1 MPRIAIVNHDKC
13 KPHKCKKECI
23 LSCPPQKSGKIVI
36 DIEDIGNVTAPV
48 ILTVVSKKEISK
60 KVAKIYEDMCIGC
73 NICVNRCPFD
83 AIKIINLP
91 EEKKED
97 IVFRYNSNGFK
108 LYKLPNMTKGKVI
121 GLIGENGIGKT
132 TIIDILSNIYK
143 PNFEIFDKITPDKEI
158 ISKFRGSVF
167 QDYLKNLY
175 QNKLK
180 IAIKNQKLK
189 SMIKNPDETVKTFL
203 FSRIKENEFNTKV
216 IIELNLETLYQK
228 TCRVLSGG
236 EMQRLLCGLTLMSE
250 ADVYIFDEPSNF
262 LDIKQRIIVSKM
274 IQELSQPHNYVLV
287 IEHDM
292 SMLDFIA
299 DDIYIIYGKPGCYG
313 VVSNV
318 LTPLEGLNMYM
329 SGFIKSQNLR
339 FRDEE
344 YNLTV
349 NDYIIEKQK
358 LESKHYYEYMGDSI
372 VYETFKL
379 NIPNNKLDFN
389 TNIIVV
395 VGENGTGKT
404 TFINYLASKLDVKIS
419 IKDQNLDLEKYYNKV
434 NKTFPTV
441 QELFYEKIMKA
452 YTTDIFKN
460 EVVKP
465 LEISDLINRPINQ
478 LSGGELQKIL
488 IILCLGQEADI
499 YLIDEPSANLDIEK
513 RLKITKIFKR
523 FFVNNN
529 KIGVIIEHDIMMCV
543 SLAQELNSRIL
554 MMNKIENKEKRNYE
568 VSNFMNFGDGI
579 NIFLNKLDITMRTS
593 GKSSRPR
600 INKYKSQL
608 DLEQRKSSKYYD

>member
-1 MPRIAIVNHDKC
+1 MPRIAIINQDKC
-13 KPHKCKKECI
+13 KPYKCNKECI
-23 LSCPPQKSGKIVI
+23 SSCPPQKSGKIVI
-36 DIEDIGNVTAPV
+36 EIEDIGK
-48 ILTVVSKKEISK
+48 TVSK

-73 NICVNRCPFD
+73 NICVNKCPFD
-83 AIKIINLP
+83 AIKIVNLP

-97 IVFRYNSNGFK
+97 IVFRFNSNGFK
-108 LYKLPNMTKGKVI
+108 LYKLPNMTKGRVM

-132 TIIDILSNIYK
+132 TIIDILSNNYK
-143 PNFEIFDKITPDKEI
+143 PNFEIFDKITSDKDI
-158 ISKFRGSVF
+158 IGKFRGAVI

-189 SMIKNPDETVKTFL
+189 SMIKNPDEIVKTFI

-216 IIELNLETLYQK
+216 ILELHLETLYEK
-228 TCRVLSGG
+228 TCRILSGG

-262 LDIKQRIIVSKM
+262 LDIKQRIIISKM
-274 IQELSQPHNYVLV
+274 IQELSKPYNYVLV

-292 SMLDFIA
+292 SMLDFIV
-299 DDIYIIYGKPGCYG
+299 DDMYIIYGKPSCYG

-329 SGFIKSQNLR
+329 AGFIKSQNLR
-339 FRDEE
+339 FREEE
-344 YNLTV
+344 YNLTI
-349 NDYIIEKQK
+349 NDYIIEKQT
-358 LESKHYYEYMGDSI
+358 LESKHYYEYVGSI
-372 VYETFKL
+372 INYNTFQL
-379 NIPNNKLDFN
+379 TISSNKLDLN
-389 TNIIVV
+389 TNIIVI

-404 TFINYLASKLDVKIS
+404 TFINYLASTLNIKIS
-419 IKDQNLDLEKYYNKV
+419 IKDQNLDLEKYYDKV
-434 NKTFPTV
+434 TKKFPTV
-441 QELFYEKIMKA
+441 EELFYDKIMKS
-452 YTTDIFKN
+452 YTSDIFKN
-460 EVVKP
+460 EVIKH
-465 LEISDLINRPINQ
+465 LEINDLIHRPMNQ
-478 LSGGELQKIL
+478 LSGGELQKVF

-543 SLAQELNSRIL
+543 SLSQELHSRML
-554 MMNKIENKEKRNYE
+554 MMNKVEDDKIRHYQ

-579 NIFLNKLDITMRTS
+579 NIFLNNLDITMRTS

-600 INKYKSQL
+600 INKYNSQL
-608 DLEQRKSSKYYD
+608 DLEQRKNSKYYY